1 MQIDYTYENRAVQK
15 RGFYNMTVNEDY
27 IVTRDYHRAIDS
39 LRAAQLIFFMQPG
52 TFLDQLL
59 YNV

>member
-1 MQIDYTYENRAVQK
+1 MQIDYAYENR
-15 RGFYNMTVNEDY
+15 TVLRELLQHDCNEDY
-27 IVTRDYHRAIDS
+27 IVTRDYHRVIDS

-52 TFLDQLL
+52 TFLDQLP

>member
-1 MQIDYTYENRAVQK
+1 MQVDYAYENRTVH
-15 RGFYNMTVNEDY
+15 RGLLQHDCNEDY
-27 IVTRDYHRAIDS
+27 IVTRDHRAIDS

-52 TFLDQLL
+52 TFLDQLP

>member
-1 MQIDYTYENRAVQK
+1 MYENRAVQK
-15 RGFYNMTVNEDY
+15 KLLQYDYNEDY

-59 YNV
+59 YIV